1 MDIETSQEDS
11 AYVFRELNFNTSLPS
26 VINSSK
32 TKKNPRKQ
40 LEEYYKN
47 IPKAGIHLPHGH
59 SDSVEPGQFVDPGE
73 RNL

>member
-11 AYVFRELNFNTSLPS
+11 AYVFKELNFNTSLPS
-26 VINSSK
+26 AINSSK

-47 IPKAGIHLPHGH
+47 IPKAWIHWPSGDPVGPVQ
-59 SDSVEPGQFVDPGE
+59 SVDPSE
-73 RNL
+73 RLW

>member
-47 IPKAGIHLPHGH
+47 IPKAMVHWPHRHIDPVGPVQ
-59 SDSVEPGQFVDPGE
+59 SVDPGE